1 MKEEFKNWLNQQDY
15 AENTINSYTSAIN
28 TISKDLST
36 KMIADIDIY
45 SFKDLSIL
53 AKIMELYDMTGGFS
67 EIGNKGNGTVRNAI
81 RKYFEFLSE

>member
-1 MKEEFKNWLNQQDY
+1 M
-15 AENTINSYTSAIN
+15 S
-28 TISKDLST
+28 
-36 KMIADIDIY
+36 ADIDIY

-53 AKIMELYDMTGGFS
+53 AKIMELYDMTGSFS